1 MAGQGVSTAVAT
13 FSVDVEHV
21 PLGTVLHLRGVLD
34 AHTTPEFEK
43 ALSGLMQGGYHR
55 AVLDFQSVDYVSSAG
70 FGVLLGAIHGFR
82 LEGAE
87 IKVAAMSE
95 PIRRIF
101 NMLGFQRVLEV
112 CPTVDLALSK
122 FDVPATSGTEAGKR
136 TGDAA
141 N

>member
-1 MAGQGVSTAVAT
+1 MAT

-21 PLGTVLHLRGVLD
+21 PAGTVLHLRGVLD
-34 AHTTPEFEK
+34 AHTSPEFEK
-43 ALSGLMQGGYHR
+43 ALSVLMQGGHNR
-55 AVLDFQSVDYVSSAG
+55 AVLDFGSVEYVSSAG

-87 IKVAAMSE
+87 IKVAAMSD

-101 NMLGFQRVLEV
+101 NMLGFQRVLDV

-122 FDVPATSGTEAGKR
+122 FEPAATGADPGKR
-136 TGDAA
+136 SGDTP

>member
-1 MAGQGVSTAVAT
+1 MAGQGVSCIVAT
-13 FSVDVEHV
+13 FSVDIEHA
-21 PLGTVLHLRGVLD
+21 PAGTVLHLRGVLD
-34 AHTTPEFEK
+34 AHTSPEFER
-43 ALSGLMQGGYHR
+43 ALSGLMQGGHSR
-55 AVLDFQSVDYVSSAG
+55 AVLDFGGVDYVSSAG

-87 IKVAAMSE
+87 IKVAAMSD

-112 CPTVDLALSK
+112 CPTVDMALAK
-122 FDVPATSGTEAGKR
+122 FEPTSR
-136 TGDAA
+136 TADPGMRPGDAG